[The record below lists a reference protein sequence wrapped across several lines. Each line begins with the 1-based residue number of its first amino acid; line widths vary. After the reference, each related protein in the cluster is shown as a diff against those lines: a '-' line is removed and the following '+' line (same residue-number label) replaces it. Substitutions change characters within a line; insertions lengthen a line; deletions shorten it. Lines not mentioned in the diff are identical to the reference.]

1 MTPTPMQAAAP
12 QQALALGLAGMVTA
26 AVLWGLLGL
35 AQADQSALMAQ
46 QMQTQPQAA
55 AAPLPGPQA

>member
-1 MTPTPMQAAAP
+1 MTHTPMQAAAP

-35 AQADQSALMAQ
+35 AQTDQAAQMAQ
-46 QMQTQPQAA
+46 HVQPLRQAVT
-55 AAPLPGPQA
+55 APPLGPQA